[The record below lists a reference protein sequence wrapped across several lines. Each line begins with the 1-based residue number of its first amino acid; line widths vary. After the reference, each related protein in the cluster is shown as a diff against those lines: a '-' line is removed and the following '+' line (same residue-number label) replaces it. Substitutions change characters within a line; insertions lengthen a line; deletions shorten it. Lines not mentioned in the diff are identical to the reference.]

1 MDPRL
6 VAIGLARPVE
16 PPIPAPSTAAPVAA
30 RAATRVVGPVR
41 QAVQP
46 SGLDDLDPRLIAIGL
61 ARPVEQTVVAPPT
74 PAPVVAPAAP
84 VFAPVRQAVQPSG
97 LEDVD
102 PRLIAI
108 GLAHPVEPAVAAPPA
123 AKVATP
129 PAAAVA
135 APTAAPVFAP
145 LRQAVPVAPLAAPT
159 AAPVFAPLRQA
170 APVAPPNALLRQAVR
185 LRDGRREL
193 AGVCELDSSG
203 IRLSGGRP
211 VQIPWPDVRTISVE
225 LGLVSVAAANSS
237 VSMAVALDGVCEPD
251 LAPLFR
257 DVLEEGRAGTLEP
270 RMGALH
276 ELTLGID
283 RTIESFADADDPV
296 VPLAVGAFAAFAA
309 IVLIAALPMIVV
321 LLAHIQS
328 VPLGTFAI
336 LPRVASYD
344 PRVIVGAFAAAVA
357 LAAAV
362 SRFAL
367 GSSAE
372 VWARGTMRGWHR
384 DAEGFEAAARRMIAR
399 LMLTPRIA
407 AIVAAIALATLV
419 PSVFARTTLD
429 GTGIHTGFGLP
440 FISQD
445 RSWAGLTD
453 VSSIAVGF
461 GERAEGFDTQ
471 LVFSDGSTLSTRGQD
486 LVGGSERAFYDF
498 AHIQVR

>member
-16 PPIPAPSTAAPVAA
+16 PTAAPVATPV
-30 RAATRVVGPVR
+30 AAPVFAPVR
-41 QAVQP
+41 QAAQ
-46 SGLDDLDPRLIAIGL
+46 STGLDDVDPRLVAIGL
-61 ARPVEQTVVAPPT
+61 ARPVERNVAARPTAPPVAAPAAAPVFAPVRQAVQST
-74 PAPVVAPAAP
+74 SPDDLDPRLVAIGLSRPVERTVAAPPPAAPVVARPPAAPVAARPPVVARPPAAP
-84 VFAPVRQAVQPSG
+84 VFAPVRQAV
-97 LEDVD
+97 
-102 PRLIAI
+102 
-108 GLAHPVEPAVAAPPA
+108 PVAR
-123 AKVATP
+123 
-129 PAAAVA
+129 
-135 APTAAPVFAP
+135 PTALLSQPV
-145 LRQAVPVAPLAAPT
+145 RV
-159 AAPVFAPLRQA
+159 
-170 APVAPPNALLRQAVR
+170 
-185 LRDGRREL
+185 RDGRREGSGL
-193 AGVCELDSSG
+193 CELDSVG
-203 IRLSGGRP
+203 LRLSGARP
-211 VQIPWPDVRTISVE
+211 VQIPWPEVRSISVE
-225 LGLVSVAAANSS
+225 RGLVTVASS
-237 VSMAVALDGVCEPD
+237 SGSLSMAVALDGVSEPD

-257 DVLEEGRAGTLEP
+257 SVLEEGRAGTLEP